1 MTTVWRM
8 LRRRSRSILGSDDTR
23 RYRATDSDAITH
35 DKNTYGVYLQTP
47 EPTLVPLTTVTM
59 ERLEFPSS
67 DHGTHSTCSGKAI
80 RTHSTN
86 RWTHIWELNKGII
99 YQLHICFISVY
110 SISNTL
116 SHTVVTLFDCTHTLT
131 THPWVT
137 EYISSTRNPH
147 RTVLICRVRQSG
159 EHWEHKNKKEQSE
172 NLQNKCTQT
181 TRVLT
186 LPEENDC
193 HDARALWM
201 AARWIY
207 AVLDGC

>member
-8 LRRRSRSILGSDDTR
+8 LRRRSRRILGSDDTR

-67 DHGTHSTCSGKAI
+67 DHGTHSTCAGKAI

-116 SHTVVTLFDCTHTLT
+116 SHTVVTLFDCTHTHSPHTPGSRSTLAAPE
-131 THPWVT
+131 THT
-137 EYISSTRNPH
+137 EQFWSAGSDSQESTGNTKIRKSKSSEFWHFLKKTISTMLEHCGWLLGGSMLFWMVVN
-147 RTVLICRVRQSG
+147 VLYFC
-159 EHWEHKNKKEQSE
+159 
-172 NLQNKCTQT
+172 
-181 TRVLT
+181 
-186 LPEENDC
+186 
-193 HDARALWM
+193 
-201 AARWIY
+201 
-207 AVLDGC
+207 